1 MKSKLRKHKS
11 LRSFFLPA
19 ACNGFCRPYGIIGRQ
34 DNFVRNVKKIV
45 YAFLYMCY
53 NIYVIELCDFLDVI
67 DIMQKELIMRCL
79 PTEFCHASTVLASPD
94 GSLLCCWFGGT
105 HEGESD
111 VGIYF
116 SRRTD
121 AGWSEPKLLV
131 NGAAANW
138 NPVLFVG
145 ADGRLLLFY
154 KQGQQIADWQTWLL
168 QSTDNG
174 ETWSGPQELVQ
185 GDVSGGRGPVRNKPL
200 RLESGR
206 ILAGASTEH
215 GIWKAFADISD
226 DDGAS
231 WHKSSAVQIEGLQ
244 YQAGEKTA
252 DSNIAVSQQS
262 FYGRGVIQPSLWQSA
277 DGSVHMLLRSSEG
290 FVYRSDSADEGATW
304 CSAYALSLPNNNSG
318 LDLVRTAGGV
328 LYLVCN
334 PVAANWGQRSPLSL
348 FKSTDEG
355 ASWQKLFDLETEPA
369 EFSYP
374 AIIADGEG
382 LVLTYTY
389 KRCNIAC
396 VRLSADE
403 LVTL

>member
-1 MKSKLRKHKS
+1 
-11 LRSFFLPA
+11 
-19 ACNGFCRPYGIIGRQ
+19 
-34 DNFVRNVKKIV
+34 
-45 YAFLYMCY
+45 
-53 NIYVIELCDFLDVI
+53 
-67 DIMQKELIMRCL
+67 MRHL
-79 PTEFCHASTVLASPD
+79 PTAFCHASTVLALPD

-111 VGIYF
+111 VGIYL

-138 NPVLFVG
+138 NPVLFAG

-174 ETWSGPQELVQ
+174 ETWSGPQELVPS
-185 GDVSGGRGPVRNKPL
+185 DVSGGRGPVRNKPL
-200 RLESGR
+200 RLASGR

-262 FYGRGVIQPSLWQSA
+262 FYGRGVIQPSLRQSA

-290 FVYRSDSADEGATW
+290 FVYRSDSADEGETW
-304 CSAYALSLPNNNSG
+304 CRAYA
-318 LDLVRTAGGV
+318 
-328 LYLVCN
+328 
-334 PVAANWGQRSPLSL
+334 
-348 FKSTDEG
+348 
-355 ASWQKLFDLETEPA
+355 
-369 EFSYP
+369 
-374 AIIADGEG
+374 
-382 LVLTYTY
+382 
-389 KRCNIAC
+389 
-396 VRLSADE
+396 
-403 LVTL
+403 

>member
-1 MKSKLRKHKS
+1 
-11 LRSFFLPA
+11 
-19 ACNGFCRPYGIIGRQ
+19 
-34 DNFVRNVKKIV
+34 
-45 YAFLYMCY
+45 
-53 NIYVIELCDFLDVI
+53 
-67 DIMQKELIMRCL
+67 MRCL
-79 PTEFCHASTVLASPD
+79 PTAFCHASTVLALPD

-111 VGIYF
+111 VGIYL

-121 AGWSEPKLLV
+121 AGWSKPKLLV
-131 NGAAANW
+131 NGVAANW
-138 NPVLFVG
+138 NPVLFAS

-168 QSTDNG
+168 QSKDNG
-174 ETWSGPQELVQ
+174 ETWSGPQELVP

-200 RLESGR
+200 RLASGR

-231 WHKSSAVQIEGLQ
+231 WYKSSAVQIDGLQ

-290 FVYRSDSADEGATW
+290 FVYRSDSADDGETW
-304 CSAYALSLPNNNSG
+304 CSAYALCLPNNNSG

-348 FKSTDEG
+348 FQSTDDG
-355 ASWQKLFDLETEPA
+355 ASWQKLFDLETESA

-374 AIIADGEG
+374 AIIAEDED

-389 KRCNIAC
+389 KRINIAC